1 MVEFVGGIVSG
12 SLALTADA
20 GHMATDAVGIGMAL
34 ASAIVARR
42 AKPTSTQTFGA
53 YRIEILAALANAVLL
68 GGVAV
73 YVLVEAVQRL
83 QDPDEVQTGLLLIVA
98 MGGPIVNLVSLRL
111 LKQSVSESL
120 NVEGA
125 FLGVLGDLVASVG
138 VIVAGIVILVTGWF
152 VVDAVA
158 RIAIGLLILPRAVA
172 LGRRAIRI
180 LMEVAP
186 EGLDVDDMERKLPSL
201 PGVEQIHDLDVWA
214 LTSDMHTATPHL
226 VIGDDV
232 DSHPVL
238 DAARQLLVEDFRI
251 DHATFQI
258 EPMSHTVSRGCPVDD
273 ARPPCRLTVGSE
285 GDSVFVD
292 FACHPLRPDG
302 TAPSRSRPEGSSPV
316 TTMSRL
322 KMSALGS
329 LDIDLSR
336 WGTPSGDT

>member
-1 MVEFVGGIVSG
+1 M
-12 SLALTADA
+12 
-20 GHMATDAVGIGMAL
+20 
-34 ASAIVARR
+34 
-42 AKPTSTQTFGA
+42 
-53 YRIEILAALANAVLL
+53 
-68 GGVAV
+68 

-98 MGGPIVNLVSLRL
+98 MGGLIVNLVSLRL

-125 FLGVLGDLVASVG
+125 FLEVLGDLVASVG

-158 RIAIGLLILPRAVA
+158 GIAIGLLILPRAVA

-186 EGLDVDDMERKLPSL
+186 EGLDVDDMERKLLSL
-201 PGVEQIHDLDVWA
+201 PGVEQIHDLHVWA
-214 LTSDMHTATPHL
+214 LTSDMHTATAHL

-238 DAARQLLVEDFRI
+238 DAARQLLVVDFRI

-258 EPMSHTVSRGCPVDD
+258 EPMSHTGCHEV
-273 ARPPCRLTVGSE
+273 V
-285 GDSVFVD
+285 
-292 FACHPLRPDG
+292 
-302 TAPSRSRPEGSSPV
+302 
-316 TTMSRL
+316 
-322 KMSALGS
+322 
-329 LDIDLSR
+329 
-336 WGTPSGDT
+336 W